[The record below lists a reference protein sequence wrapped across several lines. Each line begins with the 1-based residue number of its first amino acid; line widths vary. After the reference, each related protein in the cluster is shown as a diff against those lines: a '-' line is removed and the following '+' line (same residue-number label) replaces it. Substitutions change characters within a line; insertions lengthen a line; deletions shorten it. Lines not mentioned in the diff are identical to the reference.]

1 MRLLRAVSSVSPVL
15 ALLVFTISVPL
26 QAQAT
31 GRIAGRVIDE
41 QGAPIAGAV
50 LEVVGSALR
59 TQAAIDGR
67 YSLSNVPAGPA
78 SVRVRYIGYQP
89 KVVAGIEVPDG
100 GAVQQDISL
109 SVQAIELEEI
119 TVAAAE
125 ERGSVN
131 RALEEQRSA
140 RNVVSAITQEQI
152 ARSPDSDAGQAVQRV
167 SGVTVQDGK
176 YVFVRGLG
184 ERYTTTSLNGSR
196 MPSPEPEKKLVPLD
210 LFPSG
215 LLEGIT
221 TSKTFTPDQSG
232 DFSGAQVDLKTREY
246 PTRRIITFSS
256 SVGVNTAASL
266 VTIPKAPT
274 TGSEWIGSA
283 GSDRALPSAAAT
295 VAKNG
300 LSGVSQAQINGIV
313 GSFRNDWSARTGKG
327 APNGSFGMSIGG
339 EDPIAGKRIGYLGSL
354 TYTNGVEI
362 RKDERRLVVNPGTT
376 AGTFE
381 AQNDYRGETGRSS
394 VLWGGLVNLSTRLG
408 TGTKLSLNNTY
419 TRSGEN
425 EATRLTGFN
434 DGFAVNLDL
443 TRLTFTQR
451 TVRSHQL
458 TGQQL
463 LGSRHLVDWSGSY
476 SVVRRYEPDRSD
488 LAYIATIDPST
499 GAVTPTEWF
508 GAARS
513 ALRNFSDLN
522 EHAYEGSANYSLS
535 LGAPARPTVLKA
547 GGLVRTTDRDAE
559 SIPFD
564 ILNLSLT
571 QAERAISPEQLF
583 DGAYADAGR
592 LTLQISNLGGRYTAR
607 DRLQAGFLMLD
618 LPITSRIRVVGGA
631 RVEHSRISVDSRA
644 LGQTPTESALENTDV
659 LPSLALNT
667 ELSSSQTLRLSASQT
682 LSRPE
687 YRELS
692 PVQYILEPVGGKIQF
707 GNPNLER
714 ARVQNLDARWEWYPH
729 SGELVSV
736 GVFYKHFD
744 RPIERVL
751 IQTSD
756 GNAPNVTY
764 QNARS
769 ARNYGV
775 ELELRKSL
783 ASLGLTSFSLFANT
797 TLMRSRITVSK
808 DDDSSPTNDQRPM
821 VGQSQYVV
829 NSGLTYSSAGGLSAT
844 LLYNVVG
851 RRILEAGI
859 LPLPDAYEEAR
870 HLIDLSLRIPIY
882 DALTVKLDGKNLLD
896 AEYEVTQGTL
906 SPLRY
911 KSGRIFA
918 AGFTWTP

>member
-1 MRLLRAVSSVSPVL
+1 
-15 ALLVFTISVPL
+15 VFATSL
-26 QAQAT
+26 SAQAT
-31 GRIAGRVIDE
+31 GRIVGKIIDAE
-41 QGAPIAGAV
+41 AGAPIAGAV
-50 LEVVGSALR
+50 VEVVGTQLR

-67 YSLSNVPAGPA
+67 YTLANVPSGPA
-78 SVRVRYIGYQP
+78 SIRVRFIGFQA
-89 KVVAGIEVPDG
+89 KVVQGIEVPAA
-100 GAVQQDISL
+100 GAVEQNVAL
-109 SVQAIELEEI
+109 AAQAVELEEI

-152 ARSPDSDAGQAVQRV
+152 SRSPDSDAGQAVQRV

-210 LFPSG
+210 LFPSA

-232 DFSGAQVDLKTREY
+232 DFSGAQVDLKTREF
-246 PTRRIITFSS
+246 PARRIITFSS
-256 SVGVNTAASL
+256 SFGVNSAASL

-274 TGSEWIGSA
+274 TGSEWIGAA
-283 GSDRALPSAAAT
+283 GNERALPHAAAT
-295 VAKNG
+295 VARSG
-300 LSGVSQAQINGIV
+300 LSGVGQSEINSII
-313 GSFRNDWSARTGKG
+313 GSFRNNWSANTGKG
-327 APNGSFGMSIGG
+327 TPNGSFGMSIGG
-339 EDPIAGKRIGYLGSL
+339 EDPIAGQRIGYLGSL
-354 TYTNGVEI
+354 TYTNGVEV

-376 AGTFE
+376 PGTFQ
-381 AQNDYRGETGRSS
+381 AQNDYRGETGRST
-394 VLWGGLVNLSTRLG
+394 VLWGGMLNLSTRLG
-408 TGTKLSLNNTY
+408 TGTKISVNNTY

-425 EATRLTGFN
+425 EATRLSGFN

-451 TVRSHQL
+451 TVRSHQIA
-458 TGQQL
+458 GQQL
-463 LGSRHLVDWSGSY
+463 LGERHLIDWSASY
-476 SVVRRYEPDRSD
+476 SAVRRYEPDRSD
-488 LAYIATIDPST
+488 LAYLANIDPGT
-499 GAVTPTEWF
+499 GSVAPTEWF

-513 ALRNFSDLN
+513 ALRNFSDLD
-522 EHAYEGSANYSLS
+522 EHAYEGGANYSLT
-535 LGAPARPTVLKA
+535 LGSTARPSVLKA

-559 SIPFD
+559 SIPFE

-571 QAERAISPEQLF
+571 AAERAVAPEVLF
-583 DGAYADAGR
+583 DGTYAEAGR
-592 LTLQISNLGGRYTAR
+592 LTLQVSNLGGRYTAR

-618 LPITSRIRVVGGA
+618 VPITSRVRVVGGA
-631 RVEHSRISVDSRA
+631 RVEHSRITVDSRA
-644 LGQTPTESALENTDV
+644 LGQAPTTSSLDNTDV
-659 LPSLALNT
+659 LPSLAVNT

-707 GNPNLER
+707 GNPDLER
-714 ARVQNLDARWEWYPH
+714 ARVQNLDARWEWYPR
-729 SGELVSV
+729 SGELVSI
-736 GVFYKHFD
+736 GAFYKHFD

-775 ELELRKSL
+775 ELELRKGL
-783 ASLGLTSFSLFANT
+783 APLGLAPLSLFANA
-797 TLMRSRITVSK
+797 TLMRSRITVSR
-808 DDDSSPTNDQRPM
+808 DDNSSLTNDQRPM
-821 VGQSQYVV
+821 VGQSQYVI
-829 NSGLTYSSAGGLSAT
+829 NSGLTYLSSGGISAT
-844 LLYNVVG
+844 ALYNVVG

-870 HLIDLSLRIPIY
+870 HLIDLSIRVPVY
-882 DALTVKLDGKNLLD
+882 QTLTVRVDAKNLLD
-896 AEYEVTQGTL
+896 SEYEVTQGTL

-911 KSGRIFA
+911 KSGRIFSG
-918 AGFTWTP
+918 GFTWTP